1 MKVQKKTLFAAGLA
15 LALLGGLWMG
25 AELLHG
31 DLDGTG
37 MLLFVIGCDFILR
50 SFSEVLEVENLDERG
65 QFIQLKAS
73 RKALELINL
82 SFFVGILVFRFVP
95 FGPNWPDYALIVAIV
110 WGFMTVVETC
120 TFLYYEKHL

>member
-1 MKVQKKTLFAAGLA
+1 MKVQNKKLFAAGLA

-31 DLDGTG
+31 GLDGTG
-37 MLLFVIGCDFILR
+37 MLIFVVGCVFILR
-50 SFSEVLEVENLDERG
+50 SFSEVQEVENLDERG

-82 SFFVGILVFRFVP
+82 SFFVGILVLCFVP
-95 FGPNWPDYALIVAIV
+95 FGPDWPDYALIVSIV
-110 WGFMTVVETC
+110 WAFMAVVETC
-120 TFLYYEKHL
+120 TSLYYEKHL